1 VTCGYGTDVGEG
13 AAVTAATGARRFPAA
28 LTSFVGRA
36 VEVAEVAELLDEYR
50 LVTVTGPG
58 GMGKTRLVGEVARH
72 VASRFADG
80 VRLVELASVQDPAL
94 VAAAVSVALGV
105 GQAPGESLADSL
117 AAALGR
123 QQMLLVLDNCEHLI
137 VAVAELCAGLLPVA
151 DDVRILATSREPVG
165 IAGEARFRLGSLGLS
180 LPGDGARTTV
190 SEAAVL
196 FAERARRVDPH
207 FTLNEESGP
216 VVERLVQR
224 LDGMPLAIEL
234 AAARVEALG
243 VAQLLDRLDDRLGL
257 LIGTDRLA
265 AARQRSL
272 AATAQW
278 SHELLTETEQQV
290 FRRLSVFPGQFTL
303 EAAEAIAGAGAANV
317 VFRLVECSLLT
328 PPRSGVDDRARYLM
342 LETLRA
348 YGAERLAE
356 AGEQQEAAAA
366 LAKYALVVAE
376 QAGAGVETQAGEM
389 AAARWLDAEEAT
401 VHQALAWWQEQ
412 DPQTATLLAI
422 ALAPW
427 WRLRGR
433 YAAGYALLH
442 AAAEHCPSDTAEWAA
457 AQVWLG
463 LLALRADDSL
473 GLGHHTAARD
483 ALAPL
488 GPSPMLVQAL
498 NGRAGTLR
506 NTGRWPESGEEA
518 HCALAMA
525 RDLGDAYGESTA
537 LYHLYALA
545 NYVGDHQAELAWLQ
559 QAQQVDP
566 ARVPPVIAR
575 RHSINMADCL
585 METGDLVAARPVC
598 LEVLASAQEADA
610 AALVAECLTVMVDLE
625 LRTGQVTEATIWLR
639 QALALSARTGTLV
652 LIDCLEMCAHLCA
665 QTGRWAEALTL
676 WAATL
681 ACQNRIG
688 LPDLAPEAAHRAE
701 PISKA
706 RRVLG
711 PAGTQMAEERGAAMT
726 MTMAVEFATLLAA
739 EDPRQPAPAP
749 DQLPLSARERQLVTL
764 VAQGHTDAQI
774 AAQLHISVRT
784 VRTHLDRIRDKTGCR
799 RRADLTRLALSAGL
813 V

>member
-1 VTCGYGTDVGEG
+1 VGEG
-13 AAVTAATGARRFPAA
+13 AAVTSAAGARRFPAA

-36 VEVAEVAELLDEYR
+36 AEVAEVAELLGEYR

-58 GMGKTRLVGEVARH
+58 GMGKTRLAGEVARH
-72 VASRFADG
+72 VAGRFADG

-137 VAVAELCAGLLPVA
+137 VAVAELCAALLPVA
-151 DDVRILATSREPVG
+151 DDVRILATSREPIG

-180 LPGDGARTTV
+180 APGDGAQTAV
-190 SEAAVL
+190 SEAAAL
-196 FAERARRVDPH
+196 FTERARRVDPH

-243 VAQLLDRLDDRLGL
+243 VGQLLDRLDDRLGL
-257 LIGTDRLA
+257 LVGTDRLA

-278 SHELLTETEQQV
+278 SHELLTETEQRV

-303 EAAEAIAGAGAANV
+303 EAAEAVAGAGAANV
-317 VFRLVECSLLT
+317 VLRLVECSLLT
-328 PPRSGVDDRARYLM
+328 PPSVGVDGRARYLM

-348 YGAERLAE
+348 YGAERLVE
-356 AGEQQEAAAA
+356 AGEQEAAATA
-366 LAKYALVVAE
+366 LARYALQMSE
-376 QAGAGVETQAGEM
+376 QAAAEIETQAGEL

-401 VHQALAWWQEQ
+401 VHQALAWAQEH
-412 DPQTATLLAI
+412 DPPIAPRLAV

-433 YAAGYALLH
+433 YTDGYELLH
-442 AAAEHCPSDTAEWAA
+442 AAAGHCPPGTTEWAA

-463 LLALRADDSL
+463 LLALRAGDPV

-506 NTGRWPESGEEA
+506 NTGRLPESGEEA
-518 HCALAMA
+518 HRALAMA

-537 LYHLYALA
+537 LYHLTGLA
-545 NYVGDHQAELAWLQ
+545 NYTGDHQTQLAWLR
-559 QAQQVDP
+559 QAQQIDP
-566 ARVPPVIAR
+566 ARVPPVVAR
-575 RHSINMADCL
+575 RLAIQLSVCL
-585 METGDLVAARPVC
+585 MEMGDLAGARPAC
-598 LEVLASAQEADA
+598 LEALASAQQADA
-610 AALVAECLTVMVDLE
+610 AAVEAECLSLVVDLD
-625 LRTGQVTEATIWLR
+625 LRAGQVTEATTGLR
-639 QALALSARTGTLV
+639 QALALSSRTGTLV
-652 LIDCLEMCAHLCA
+652 LIDCLDMCAHLCA
-665 QTGRWAEALTL
+665 RTERWAEALTV
-676 WAATL
+676 WAAK
-681 ACQNRIG
+681 AAIQHQIG
-688 LPDLAPEAAHRAE
+688 FPDLPTEVAYRAE

-711 PAGTQMAEERGAAMT
+711 PAAAQTAEERGATMT

-739 EDPRQPAPAP
+739 EDPRQPPPAT
-749 DQLPLSARERQLVTL
+749 DQLPLSGRERQLVTL

>member
-1 VTCGYGTDVGEG
+1 VGEV
-13 AAVTAATGARRFPAA
+13 APVTAAPGARRFPAA

-36 VEVAEVAELLDEYR
+36 AEVAEVAELLGEYR

-58 GMGKTRLVGEVARH
+58 GMGKTRLAGEAAQH
-72 VASRFADG
+72 VAGRFADG

-105 GQAPGESLADSL
+105 GQPAGESLADSL

-123 QQMLLVLDNCEHLI
+123 QQLLLVLDNCEHL
-137 VAVAELCAGLLPVA
+137 VAAVAELCAALLQVA
-151 DDVRILATSREPVG
+151 DDVRILATSREPMG

-180 LPGDGARTTV
+180 APGDGAQTAV

-207 FTLNEESGP
+207 FALNEESGP

-243 VAQLLDRLDDRLGL
+243 VAQLLDRLDDRFGL
-257 LIGTDRLA
+257 LVGTDRLA

-278 SHELLTETEQQV
+278 SYELLAEAEQRV
-290 FRRLSVFPGQFTL
+290 FRRLSAFPGQFTL
-303 EAAEAIAGAGAANV
+303 EAAEAVAGAEAATAV
-317 VFRLVECSLLT
+317 LRLVECSLLT
-328 PPRSGVDDRARYLM
+328 PPRPGVDGRSRYLM

-356 AGEQQEAAAA
+356 AGEQNDTAAA
-366 LAKYALVVAE
+366 LARYAVQVAE
-376 QAGAGVETQAGEM
+376 QAGADVETTAGEL
-389 AAARWLDAEEAT
+389 AAVRWLDAEEAT
-401 VHQALAWWQEQ
+401 AHQALAWAVEH
-412 DPQTATLLAI
+412 DPPTALRLAT

-433 YAAGYALLH
+433 YTEGYALLH
-442 AAAEHCPSDTAEWAA
+442 AAAGHCPPGTAEWGA

-463 LLALRADDSL
+463 LLSLRAGDTV
-473 GLGHHTAARD
+473 GLGHYTAARD

-488 GPSPMLVQAL
+488 GPSPVLVQAL

-506 NTGRWPESGEEA
+506 NTGHLAESGKEA
-518 HCALAMA
+518 RRALAVA
-525 RDLGDAYGESTA
+525 RDLGDAYGESNA
-537 LYHLYALA
+537 LYQLSAFA
-545 NYVGDHQAELAWLQ
+545 NCSDDHQAQLAWLRQGQ
-559 QAQQVDP
+559 QIDP

-575 RHSINMADCL
+575 RLAIQLSVCL
-585 METGDLVAARPVC
+585 MEMGDIVGARPAC
-598 LEVLASAQEADA
+598 LEALASAQQADA
-610 AALVAECLTVMVDLE
+610 AAIEAECLSLMVDLE
-625 LRTGQVTEATIWLR
+625 LRAGQVTEATTWLR

-652 LIDCLEMCAHLCA
+652 LTDCLEVCAHLCA
-665 QTGRWAEALTL
+665 QTGRWAEALTM
-676 WAATL
+676 WAARS
-681 ACQNRIG
+681 ACQDQIG
-688 LPDLAPEAAHRAE
+688 LPDTPHEIAHRAE
-701 PISKA
+701 PVSKA

-711 PAGTQMAEERGAAMT
+711 PAGAQAAEERGAAMSL
-726 MTMAVEFATLLAA
+726 TMAIEFATLLAA
-739 EDPRQPAPAP
+739 EDPQQHPPAP

-764 VAQGHTDAQI
+764 VAQGQTDAQI
-774 AAQLHISVRT
+774 AAQLYISVRT